1 MPWEWHSSS
10 GCHWLDCLSSGT
22 LPCAAL
28 LCVAHAHVSFTIR
41 SSRASRSRVPPSK
54 GAQRKSFSLSLPRV
68 ALSLPRVALSLPH
81 VALSLSLLSLL
92 SSLPPAWRAC
102 REQADILAFIQRAV
116 AGVASAGAP
125 PAAAQHAGRDAG
137 KGGSGGGGGGSR
149 CLYISGVPGTGKV
162 RGGGDTWQGSIT
174 GQNADPPTPP

>member
-1 MPWEWHSSS
+1 MARFRARHCSALHMHMCPSPFGHPEHRVRVS
-10 GCHWLDCLSSGT
+10 L
-22 LPCAAL
+22 LPKEPNG
-28 LCVAHAHVSFTIR
+28 S
-41 SSRASRSRVPPSK
+41 P
-54 GAQRKSFSLSLPRV
+54 SLSLPRV
-68 ALSLPRVALSLPH
+68 ALSLPRVALSLPR

-116 AGVASAGAP
+116 AGVASAAAP

-162 RGGGDTWQGSIT
+162 RGGGDTWQGSFT